1 MHWVYLDFVRL
12 DVPDVGV
19 LSGTG
24 AGLPVPVFAPRF
36 ARTGRTNASA
46 DKLANVK
53 GELTNV
59 ALSDIR
65 W

>member
-1 MHWVYLDFVRL
+1 MHRVYSDFVRL

-19 LSGTG
+19 LSRTR

-46 DKLANVK
+46 DKLANVTGK
-53 GELTNV
+53 LTNV
-59 ALSDIR
+59 ALSNIR